1 MLQNKSGIT
10 AQGMGASHLSRGM
23 AVPAL
28 AAVEGSALTPG
39 NTLNA
44 VSESSMIYSMCPPPA
59 PRPSAALGRPSL
71 TPAGVAVGPRSSL
84 FLAGW
89 TVDKCL

>member
-44 VSESSMIYSMCPPPA
+44 VSESSMIYSMPPP
-59 PRPSAALGRPSL
+59 PSAALGRPSL

-84 FLAGW
+84 ILAGW
-89 TVDKCL
+89 TVYKCL